1 MKWGNELPSLL
12 EMADAGQIVPALASK
27 PTLITRWTYTREVYE
42 TLRGS
47 RRYTM
52 GGAANI
58 PFSEF
63 ASYVSYVNMD
73 KAQALELW
81 TDLKLMDDIWLVEQK
96 ARQDA
101 KTGS

>member
-1 MKWGNELPSLL
+1 MKWGEDLPSLL
-12 EMADAGQIVPALASK
+12 QMAEDGQTVPALLSR
-27 PTLITRWTYTREVYE
+27 PILDRRWTYTREVYE

-63 ASYVSYVNMD
+63 AAYAKHLNLPLEHGM
-73 KAQALELW
+73 ELW
-81 TDLKLMDDIWLVEQK
+81 VDVRLMDDLYLSERK
-96 ARQDA
+96 ARQES